1 MSWVVL
7 DVSNKVQGNSVL
19 KYSNET
25 FQNKHTIETLI
36 NTGLNINYILVFLYL
51 VGKTINAY
59 YRLIV

>member
-36 NTGLNINYILVFLYL
+36 NTGQNINYILVFLYL